1 VNLDTKEQDIEGVA
15 TEQRKDTS
23 DQQQR
28 KRWYTRFF
36 SPLWVCLL
44 IALALRVWLIVH
56 THGVIDGDEALV
68 GIQAER
74 ILHGDFPVYFYG
86 IPYFGSIEAY
96 LVALVFVITGPS
108 VWALRTE
115 PLLISLLLVWLI
127 WKFAHALADIAHLP
141 PYARTSFTSIAIL
154 VAAVPPLYDGV
165 IELRTFGGYIETFVL
180 ILLLLLATLQ
190 LTRRWHS
197 GASSREL
204 AWRWAAIG
212 FIVGLGF
219 WVYPLIAT
227 AVLAAALWIIG
238 SVLIEMVK
246 QYRQVPAGTKR
257 SVTTIVSPA
266 KGLLCAVAGIPTAIL
281 GFTPALTW
289 GATHQWENI
298 TYIIRLGGTG
308 SILNRLSTIRHVTK
322 AYATCVAPTVI
333 SGTLPTVNNPLKAFH
348 GPLLFVGAFCI
359 FTTVAFIAL
368 SFFWQ
373 HQSLVRIRQLAALP
387 TLFAACSAFAF
398 CTSSS
403 SVYVLLG
410 CSLDDTGRY
419 ATPLM
424 LALPFFF
431 ATIFTACDIYL
442 YERGKRHL
450 QNTMNG
456 NSSTR
461 RLSIKSTFRLSV
473 VGQAIL
479 FGLLLVYLG
488 TQAWTYGLTDAG
500 KTFQSNYCTVD
511 PANNDPI
518 IAYMQQEHIHY
529 FWASNLLGY
538 PLVFKTNRSIVGA
551 DPRPL
556 MHPRESINR
565 IPSYTDAV
573 LHADRPSMLVLIKH
587 NDPHPLLLRLLDA
600 RKVTYHAAV
609 FPSEPGYDVL
619 VITPVSR
626 TVSPLEK
633 GFDIFTCYP

>member
-1 VNLDTKEQDIEGVA
+1 MDTKEHDIEVVTA
-15 TEQRKDTS
+15 EQTISPQHGRKP
-23 DQQQR
+23 
-28 KRWYTRFF
+28 WYALFL

-44 IALALRVWLIVH
+44 IALLLRTWLIIH
-56 THGVIDGDEALV
+56 SHGVIDGDEALV

-86 IPYFGSIEAY
+86 IAYFGSLEAY
-96 LVALVFVITGPS
+96 LLALVFVITGPS
-108 VWALRTE
+108 VWALRVE

-127 WKFAHALADIAHLP
+127 WMFAHALADTAHLP
-141 PYARTSFTSIAIL
+141 QYARTYFATIATL

-197 GASSREL
+197 GASFREL
-204 AWRWAAIG
+204 AWRWAGIG

-219 WVYPLIAT
+219 WVYPLIAA

-246 QYRQVPAGTKR
+246 QYRQAPIGTKR
-257 SVTTIVSPA
+257 SVTRIVRPA
-266 KGLLCAVAGIPTAIL
+266 KGLLVAVVGIPTAIL
-281 GFTPALTW
+281 GFTPALIW
-289 GATHQWENI
+289 GATHRWENI
-298 TYIIRLGGTG
+298 TYIIRLGSSGG
-308 SILNRLSTIRHVTK
+308 IQNRLSTIRHVTK

-348 GPLLFVGAFCI
+348 GPLLFLGAFCI
-359 FTTVAFIAL
+359 FATVALIAI

-373 HQSLVRIRQLAALP
+373 HPSLLRIRQLAALP

-398 CTSSS
+398 CISSA
-403 SVYVLLG
+403 SVYALLG

-424 LALPFFF
+424 LSLPFFF
-431 ATIFTACDIYL
+431 ATIFTACGTYL
-442 YERGKRHL
+442 YKSGKRQP

-456 NSSTR
+456 NSSTP
-461 RLSIKSTFRLSV
+461 RLSTNSTFRFSV

-479 FGLLLVYLG
+479 FTLLLVYLG
-488 TQAWTYGLTDAG
+488 TQAWTYELTDAG
-500 KTFQSNYCTVD
+500 KTFQSNYCPID

-538 PLVFKTNRSIVGA
+538 PLVFKTNRSIIGA

-556 MHPRESINR
+556 LHPHESINR

-573 LHADRPSMLVLIKH
+573 LHADRPSMLVLINH
-587 NDPHPLLLRLLDA
+587 NDSHPLLLRLLDA
-600 RKVTYHAAV
+600 RKVTYRARV

-619 VITPVSR
+619 VVTPLSR
-626 TVSPLEK
+626 TVSPLESK
-633 GFDIFTCYP
+633 AFDIFNCYP

>member
-1 VNLDTKEQDIEGVA
+1 MNLDTKEQDIEGVA

-219 WVYPLIAT
+219 WGYPLIAT
-227 AVLAAALWIIG
+227 AVLAKCAHRNGQA
-238 SVLIEMVK
+238 
-246 QYRQVPAGTKR
+246 VPASTCWYKAICYYNCEP
-257 SVTTIVSPA
+257 S
-266 KGLLCAVAGIPTAIL
+266 KGITLCCSRHSNGYSWFYSCAHL
-281 GFTPALTW
+281 GSYSSMGKHYVYHPPRWHRKYTESAQYDTPCDKSLRYLRR
-289 GATHQWENI
+289 TH
-298 TYIIRLGGTG
+298 G
-308 SILNRLSTIRHVTK
+308 H
-322 AYATCVAPTVI
+322 
-333 SGTLPTVNNPLKAFH
+333 
-348 GPLLFVGAFCI
+348 
-359 FTTVAFIAL
+359 
-368 SFFWQ
+368 
-373 HQSLVRIRQLAALP
+373 
-387 TLFAACSAFAF
+387 
-398 CTSSS
+398 
-403 SVYVLLG
+403 
-410 CSLDDTGRY
+410 
-419 ATPLM
+419 
-424 LALPFFF
+424 
-431 ATIFTACDIYL
+431 
-442 YERGKRHL
+442 
-450 QNTMNG
+450 
-456 NSSTR
+456 
-461 RLSIKSTFRLSV
+461 
-473 VGQAIL
+473 
-479 FGLLLVYLG
+479 
-488 TQAWTYGLTDAG
+488 
-500 KTFQSNYCTVD
+500 
-511 PANNDPI
+511 
-518 IAYMQQEHIHY
+518 
-529 FWASNLLGY
+529 
-538 PLVFKTNRSIVGA
+538 
-551 DPRPL
+551 
-556 MHPRESINR
+556 
-565 IPSYTDAV
+565 
-573 LHADRPSMLVLIKH
+573 
-587 NDPHPLLLRLLDA
+587 
-600 RKVTYHAAV
+600 
-609 FPSEPGYDVL
+609 
-619 VITPVSR
+619 
-626 TVSPLEK
+626 
-633 GFDIFTCYP
+633 